1 MPCRILNKKMN
12 NKNKFIHFLLTLIL
26 GGGVGISGIFALAI
40 PFAENKS
47 MFSLFVLAF
56 PVLSLIYFIYLL
68 RSNTK
73 NIGSLFAHI
82 GVFIASIIFIP
93 WIILFLTS

>member
-1 MPCRILNKKMN
+1 MN
-12 NKNKFIHFLLTLIL
+12 NKIKFIHFLVTMIL
-26 GGGVGISGIFALAI
+26 GGGVGISGIFALVI

-56 PVLSLIYFIYLL
+56 PVLSIIYFIYLI

-73 NIGSLFAHI
+73 NIGSLFAHV
-82 GVFIASIIFIP
+82 GVFIASVILIP
-93 WIILFLTS
+93 WLALYLTS

>member
-1 MPCRILNKKMN
+1 MN
-12 NKNKFIHFLLTLIL
+12 NKIKFIHFLVTMIL
-26 GGGVGISGIFALAI
+26 GGGVGISGIFALVI

-56 PVLSLIYFIYLL
+56 PVLSLIYFIYLI

-73 NIGSLFAHI
+73 NIGSLFTHV
-82 GVFIASIIFIP
+82 GVFIASVILIP
-93 WIILFLTS
+93 WLVLY